1 MFLGAFGTST
11 TPPLA
16 LHSLRA
22 PVISKTRLIAKI
34 SVTVNHVSEMNRS
47 FNHGAAMST
56 RAGGAGASGEMY
68 VTQYLFI
75 YLFIYLLFI
84 CLLLICL
91 FICLFIYLF
100 KLHTLSLRHNV
111 KLFRR

>member
-75 YLFIYLLFI
+75 YLFIYLFAVYLFAAYLFVYLFVYLFI
-84 CLLLICL
+84 
-91 FICLFIYLF
+91 
-100 KLHTLSLRHNV
+100 
-111 KLFRR
+111 